1 MFTKYFLPIALAAG
15 TLALSAAGAQ
25 AMPLVK
31 PSAAPLPIET
41 VGWRCGPGWHINGWG
56 RCVPNRRVYRA
67 YGYYGPPRFHRWG
80 HWHHRHWHRW

>member
-1 MFTKYFLPIALAAG
+1 MKLSASKLLASIAFAAG
-15 TLALSAAGAQ
+15 LGIASAQ
-25 AMPLVK
+25 AMPV
-31 PSAAPLPIET
+31 APMHDASGAVT
-41 VGWRCGPGWHINGWG
+41 QVGWRCGPGWHINGWG